1 MQYGHWPS
9 LEQLKCSKERK
20 EVKQPAKKKYKRKS
34 KNRIKSVPSE
44 AFATF
49 RYSAHSVPKA
59 TNLFNNAWEK
69 GRIRA

>member
-1 MQYGHWPS
+1 MQYEHWLL

-20 EVKQPAKKKYKRKS
+20 EFKQPAKKKYKRKS
-34 KNRIKSVPSE
+34 KNRIKSVPLE

-59 TNLFNNAWEK
+59 TNLFSNAWEE

>member
-1 MQYGHWPS
+1 MQYGHWPL
-9 LEQLKCSKERK
+9 LELLKCSKERK
-20 EVKQPAKKKYKRKS
+20 KVKQLAKKKYRRKS

-59 TNLFNNAWEK
+59 TNLFSNAWDE

>member
-1 MQYGHWPS
+1 MQYGHWP
-9 LEQLKCSKERK
+9 LLKQLQSNKERK
-20 EVKQPAKKKYKRKS
+20 EVKQPTKKKYKRKS
-34 KNRIKSVPSE
+34 KNRIKSVPLE

-59 TNLFNNAWEK
+59 TNLFSNAWGE